1 MWVTKGLGPGSQ
13 LASQR
18 KGGGV
23 YAARM
28 TVVRPMRE
36 LRSQFVNALLAI
48 LTAAA
53 VISAVINF
61 QQQGKFRLPDDGVT
75 WVDREESVVALHVVP
90 SSASD
95 KAGLRAGDT
104 LLNVNGAEIVT
115 AADVSQVL
123 VRLGAW
129 SRATYLVRRD
139 GVDVNVPLIVAEVAP
154 DAALYYQYLVGA
166 AYLAIGLFVY
176 FRRSSAR
183 KARHFYILCLAS
195 FVLSTFHYTGKLNNF
210 DRIIYWGNVA
220 AGLLAPAIFVHFCL
234 TFPEPRNW
242 FRRRGLSALVYLP
255 ALLLLAVFVGVASG
269 TLTVAIPLIELR
281 WLLDRVWLAFL
292 TLMYLLGG
300 LVLSWACRRAG
311 DPVVRQQL
319 KWLRNGALLGVAP
332 FAAFYALPYLLG
344 VAPGP
349 SMRLAVLSLL
359 LIPVT
364 WAYAVVRYRLMDVD
378 IIFQQGYVYTLA
390 TISVLAIFFGLIF
403 SLGKFE
409 ELGPTAAAVLILLA
423 AFIFQP
429 IRSWIQ
435 QQLDRNVFYKD
446 LYDYR
451 RTLIEFARE
460 LSSET
465 DLDAMLS
472 SVADR
477 LSRTLSI
484 ERLAFFLRE
493 EQGDGFY
500 LSKAAGGSAALEPV
514 LDLSFLTAQPPGP
527 YLFFEQPRHLLD
539 VRSEEWP
546 PAVRQTI
553 AQLDLTYY
561 LPCSVRS
568 RTIAYLGASRT
579 SKGDFLSSEDLELLL
594 TVSGSI
600 GIAIENARL
609 YRSLER
615 KVEEYERLKEYSENI
630 VESVNVG
637 ILAVDLE
644 DRVES
649 WNAQVE
655 ALTGIPREQAVGRS
669 LSDLFPAELVEQ
681 FAEVRGETGIHHIYR
696 FPLRLGRASNVI
708 ELPVR
713 GAEPHPPT
721 DGQGASA
728 ASPPPREFILNIAVA
743 PLVSKELQ
751 HIGRLIIL
759 DDVTERDELERR
771 LVQADKLSSIGL
783 LAAGVAHEVNTPLAV
798 ISTYAQMLAK
808 QISGDE
814 QKSRLL
820 EKIAKQTFR
829 ASEIVNSLLSFSRVS
844 PTAFDEVS
852 LNRII
857 QETLLLIEHQMEKA
871 GVRLQLDLEEPL
883 PPVKANVSKLQQVF
897 LNLCLNA
904 RDAMESGGILEI
916 SSRSDS
922 QTVRVE
928 IHDTG
933 HGIPPENLPRIFDPF
948 FTTKVGRKGTGLG
961 LSVTYGIVREHGGVI
976 DVESQPG
983 QGTRFRLEFPAARK
997 VAHA

>member
-1 MWVTKGLGPGSQ
+1 
-13 LASQR
+13 
-18 KGGGV
+18 
-23 YAARM
+23 
-28 TVVRPMRE
+28 MRE
-36 LRSQFVNALLAI
+36 LRSQFFSALLAI

-53 VISAVINF
+53 VVSAVINF

-75 WVDREESVVALHVVP
+75 WVDRQDDVVALHVVP
-90 SSASD
+90 SSAAD
-95 KAGLRAGDT
+95 KAGLRAGDA
-104 LLNVNGAEIVT
+104 LLNVSGAVIDT

-129 SRATYLVRRD
+129 SRATYLIRRE
-139 GVDVNVPLIVAEVAP
+139 GVEFEALLIVGEVAP
-154 DAALYYQYLVGA
+154 DPALYYQYLVGA

-176 FRRSSAR
+176 FRRSNAR

-210 DRIIYWGNVA
+210 DRVVYWGNVA

-234 TFPEPRNW
+234 TFPEPRSW

-300 LVLSWACRRAG
+300 LVLSWACRRAR
-311 DPVVRQQL
+311 DPIVRQQL
-319 KWLRNGALLGVAP
+319 KWLRNGALFGAAP

-344 VAPGP
+344 VVPGP

-364 WAYAVVRYRLMDVD
+364 WAYAIVRYRLMDVD

-409 ELGPTAAAVLILLA
+409 DLGPTAAAVLILLA

-435 QQLDRNVFYKD
+435 QQLDRYVFYKD

-484 ERLAFFLRE
+484 ERLAFFLQG

-500 LSKAAGGSAALEPV
+500 LSRVVGGSPSLEPA
-514 LDLSFLTAQPPGP
+514 LDLSFLTAKPPGP

-561 LPCSVRS
+561 LPCSVRG

-594 TVSGSI
+594 TVSSYI

-630 VESVNVG
+630 VESINVG

-655 ALTGIPREQAVGRS
+655 ALTGVPREQAVGWS

-721 DGQGASA
+721 DGKGASA
-728 ASPPPREFILNIAVA
+728 APPPREFILNIAVA
-743 PLVSKELQ
+743 PLVSKELK
-751 HIGRLIIL
+751 HIGRLIIF

-857 QETLLLIEHQMEKA
+857 QETLLLIEHQVEKA
-871 GVRLQLDLEEPL
+871 GIRLQLDLEEPL
-883 PPVKANVSKLQQVF
+883 PPVKASVGKLQQVF
-897 LNLCLNA
+897 LNLFLNA

-916 SSRSDS
+916 RSRGDG
-922 QTVRVE
+922 QMVRVE

-933 HGIPPENLPRIFDPF
+933 HGIPAENLPRIFDPF
-948 FTTKVGRKGTGLG
+948 FTTKAGRKGTGLG

-976 DVESQPG
+976 EVESQPD
-983 QGTRFRLEFPAARK
+983 QGTRVRLEFPVARK